1 MYFIVGICLWSVSH
15 SLSFPCHL
23 QSLSLR
29 IASSSFFC
37 AIPVGGNFWITVIA
51 LTLKLGVLSKR
62 SLNILLQFW
71 HGTSYKCLFF
81 MWKIIF
87 IDFSSAFW
95 RAAPLCGQ
103 ISQTLILIIYFLRS
117 GVRHRGMQ
125 LKKKKLYWV
134 VLIYL
139 VHSPSC
145 KVIVRT
151 FSTQWGKHS
160 RKPKDIS

>member
-1 MYFIVGICLWSVSH
+1 MYFIVGICLWSMSH
-15 SLSFPCHL
+15 YLSFPCHL
-23 QSLSLR
+23 QRLSLR

-37 AIPVGGNFWITVIA
+37 AIPFGGNFWITVIA
-51 LTLKLGVLSKR
+51 LTLKLGVLSKH

-71 HGTSYKCLFF
+71 HGTSYECLFF
-81 MWKIIF
+81 MRKIIF

-95 RAAPLCGQ
+95 RAAPLCGP
-103 ISQTLILIIYFLRS
+103 ISQTLILIIYILRP

-125 LKKKKLYWV
+125 LKKKLSWV

-151 FSTQWGKHS
+151 LSTQWEKHS
-160 RKPKDIS
+160 RS